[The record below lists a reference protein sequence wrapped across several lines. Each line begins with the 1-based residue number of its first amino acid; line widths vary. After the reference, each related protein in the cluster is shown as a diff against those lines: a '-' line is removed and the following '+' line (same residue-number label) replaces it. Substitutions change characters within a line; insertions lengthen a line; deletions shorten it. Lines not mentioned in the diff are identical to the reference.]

1 MVKDEPVSLMR
12 QTIYAI
18 IPILDIYASYRVKRL
33 RKYLLIMILVGIPVI
48 IADSVLFPTPDMDE
62 TFEDMEI
69 SDMFFYGY
77 DTNHFVA
84 FIVEEIGLVLLA
96 IYLVRRWS
104 KEWNKKFEPSSTE
117 STESA

>member
-1 MVKDEPVSLMR
+1 
-12 QTIYAI
+12 
-18 IPILDIYASYRVKRL
+18 
-33 RKYLLIMILVGIPVI
+33 MILVGIPVL

-84 FIVEEIGLVLLA
+84 SIIIWMGTVLLA

-104 KEWNKKFEPSSTE
+104 KQWNAKFR
-117 STESA
+117 